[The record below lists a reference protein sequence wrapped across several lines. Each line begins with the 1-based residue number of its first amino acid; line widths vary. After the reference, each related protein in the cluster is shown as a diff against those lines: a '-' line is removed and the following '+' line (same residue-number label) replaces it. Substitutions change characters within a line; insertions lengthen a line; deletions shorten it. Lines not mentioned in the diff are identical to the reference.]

1 MAENNINLR
10 RHAMHFGTY
19 MGIYWIAKFILF
31 PLGLSNLF
39 LMLLFFVL
47 TIAVP
52 FIGVHYARSFRDK
65 ICGGGITFMQSGI
78 FMIFMYLFASLL
90 AAIAHYIYF
99 RYIDNGYVINT
110 YTQMFEQIKSLPEVV
125 EVFEQYHYQE
135 TLDEIRSM
143 SAIEICVQLL
153 YQNMLYCS
161 ILALITA
168 PFVTK
173 RKQIVF

>member
-1 MAENNINLR
+1 
-10 RHAMHFGTY
+10 
-19 MGIYWIAKFILF
+19 MGIYWIVKFILF

-47 TIAVP
+47 TIFVP
-52 FIGVHYARSFRDK
+52 FIGVYYARSFRDK
-65 ICGGGITFMQSGI
+65 ICGGGITFMQSWL
-78 FMIFMYLFASLL
+78 FMISMYFFASLL
-90 AAIAHYIYF
+90 VAIAHYIYF

-110 YTQMFEQIKSLPEVV
+110 YTQMFEQMKSIPEVV

-135 TLDEIRSM
+135 TLDKIRSM

-153 YQNMLYCS
+153 SQNTLYCC
-161 ILALITA
+161 ILSLITA

-173 RKQIVF
+173 RKQVVS